1 MTDPRHIL
9 DGYRVLDFTQVVAGP
24 TVTRLMAEMG
34 AEVIKVELAPGG
46 DLARLLPF
54 IRDGRSGYFVQQ
66 NRGKQSLCVDARSA
80 EGRQIL
86 RDLAGTVD
94 VLVESFAPGAIGRLG
109 LDWDTVHG
117 LNPRLVMCSISA
129 FGQTGP
135 MAGLPGYDYIAQA
148 YAGFTDLIGEEG
160 GSPYFPQLA
169 FGDAATGGFA
179 LAAVLAALLHRE
191 RGGPGQYLDVSLLDV
206 YLNGQEI
213 AVQAA
218 SLSDGAVVP
227 RRTGRQHFSVCP
239 LGIFRGAQGYL
250 VIVGLGKQWDQLC
263 RVLGRPELAG
273 DPRFAT
279 NAARVDH
286 VDEVAALIEAWLAR
300 VGDDAEAIRLLEA
313 ERVPVAPVLSVP
325 EVMRLPQVQARGAV
339 RTVVDRALGAFE
351 IPGMPLRFSAFAEPL
366 DLDAP
371 FLGEHNAAVLQ
382 RHLGYDAA
390 RIAALEAA
398 RARGLKS
405 ISRPLRKGW
414 RALSQPGASRVMPA
428 AGPRRWW
435 PDRAPAPPAR
445 SNGGPPRQGD
455 RRSGCAGS
463 RGSTPAS
470 WRPRVRPR
478 DRRPRWTCA
487 PTAGG
492 A

>member
-1 MTDPRHIL
+1 MAAPAHIL
-9 DGYRVLDFTQVVAGP
+9 SGYRVLDFTQVVAGP

-34 AEVIKVELAPGG
+34 AEVIKEELAPGG

-66 NRGKQSLCVDARSA
+66 NRGKQSLCLDARSA

-86 RDLAGTVD
+86 RDLAATVD

-109 LDWDTVHG
+109 LDWDTVHA

-148 YAGFTDLIGEEG
+148 YAGFTDLIGEEN

-218 SLSDGAVVP
+218 SLSHGAVVP

-263 RVLGRPELAG
+263 RVLGRPELAT
-273 DPRFAT
+273 DPRYAS
-279 NAARVDH
+279 NAARVAH
-286 VDEVAALIEAWLAR
+286 VDEVAALIETWLAA
-300 VGDDAEAIRLLEA
+300 VGDDAEAIRRLEA

-351 IPGMPLRFSAFAEPL
+351 IPGSPLRFSAFSEPL
-366 DLDAP
+366 ELDAP

-382 RHLGYDAA
+382 RLLGYDAA
-390 RIAALEAA
+390 RVAALEAA
-398 RARGLKS
+398 GVLHRE
-405 ISRPLRKGW
+405 PV
-414 RALSQPGASRVMPA
+414 PGA
-428 AGPRRWW
+428 
-435 PDRAPAPPAR
+435 
-445 SNGGPPRQGD
+445 
-455 RRSGCAGS
+455 
-463 RGSTPAS
+463 
-470 WRPRVRPR
+470 
-478 DRRPRWTCA
+478 
-487 PTAGG
+487 
-492 A
+492 

>member
-1 MTDPRHIL
+1 MSGPKHIL

-34 AEVIKVELAPGG
+34 AEIIKVELAPGG
-46 DLARLLPF
+46 DLSRLLPF

-66 NRGKQSLCVDARSA
+66 NRGKQSLCVDARTA
-80 EGRQIL
+80 QGRVIL
-86 RDLAGTVD
+86 RELVTKVD

-117 LNPRLVMCSISA
+117 LNPNLVMCSISA
-129 FGQTGP
+129 FGQGGP

-179 LAAVLAALLHRE
+179 LAAVLAALLHRQ

-218 SLSDGAVVP
+218 SLSDGAMVP

-263 RVLGRPELAG
+263 RVLGRPELAT
-273 DPRFAT
+273 DPRYAS

-286 VDEVAALIEAWLAR
+286 VAEVTVLIETWLAQ
-300 VGDDAEAIRLLEA
+300 VGDDAEAVRQLEA

-325 EVMRLPQVQARGAV
+325 QVMRLPQVQARRAV

-351 IPGMPLRFSAFAEPL
+351 IPGLPLRFSAFPDGL
-366 DLDAP
+366 DLQAP
-371 FLGEHNAAVLQ
+371 FLGEHNAAVLG

-390 RIAALEAA
+390 RVAALEAA
-398 RARGLKS
+398 GVLHS
-405 ISRPLRKGW
+405 EPV
-414 RALSQPGASRVMPA
+414 PGTTQRFA
-428 AGPRRWW
+428 
-435 PDRAPAPPAR
+435 
-445 SNGGPPRQGD
+445 
-455 RRSGCAGS
+455 
-463 RGSTPAS
+463 
-470 WRPRVRPR
+470 
-478 DRRPRWTCA
+478 
-487 PTAGG
+487 
-492 A
+492 